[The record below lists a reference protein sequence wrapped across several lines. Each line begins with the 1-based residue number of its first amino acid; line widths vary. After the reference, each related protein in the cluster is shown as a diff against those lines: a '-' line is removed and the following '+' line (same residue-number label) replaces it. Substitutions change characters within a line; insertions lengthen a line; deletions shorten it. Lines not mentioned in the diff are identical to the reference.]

1 MNYHR
6 MVDNDLII
14 KKIELASYYFGL
26 IGNIALFS
34 LGIIMLAGEGPIMD
48 DGINKTTVGVLLVV
62 FSMTCI
68 TTFLLYI
75 STLVVLSTLAYS
87 YIYVVN
93 YFTMVFRKRVHN
105 VSLEPI
111 RSDYIS
117 IV

>member
-1 MNYHR
+1 MNYNR
-6 MVDNDLII
+6 MMDNDLLI
-14 KKIELASYYFGL
+14 KRIELISYYFGL

-34 LGIIMLAGEGPIMD
+34 LGITMLAGEGPIMD
-48 DGINKTTVGVLLVV
+48 EGVNKTTVGVLLVV